1 MMEECMTT
9 TVEDVLKQIDKEELA
24 ELAIS
29 LAGIY
34 SPPGQEGAVAEVVE
48 GWLQQEGFETKKV
61 ALFPERPNVV
71 GIYQGTG
78 GGYSLLFNSHMDVV
92 PSTPEFFREP
102 MKPVM
107 RTAWRDG
114 DVLYGMGIVNDKGP
128 MACFLCAAKAI
139 KKAGVS
145 LKGDLVLTAVSG
157 EIGYESVDEFSAPQY
172 LSKEVG
178 TRFMVSHGVIADFA
192 LVAEATNFNLAWIE
206 AGKAF
211 FKITIFGGRSLYTP
225 YISRPYDIEKNP
237 SAVVQMSKLIEKLE
251 DWALTYEKKNTYAC
265 PGGTLIPKV
274 NLGAVRGGAPY
285 RPTTT
290 PELCSLYID
299 CRTVPNQDVL
309 ALKAELEQIVGS
321 LRMEGK
327 VELFVFRRGY
337 EAQNIDRLAGAIGQ
351 AHHRYFGEEPKIVV
365 GPECSMW
372 RDINIFNEVGIPA
385 ATYGPAASAGDYG
398 NLCITLD
405 DLYKATQIYA
415 EIALNLCTQD
425 KTV

>member
-1 MMEECMTT
+1 MPN
-9 TVEDVLKQIDKEELA
+9 TVEEVLKQIDKEELA
-24 ELAIS
+24 DLAIS
-29 LAGIY
+29 LGSIY

-48 GWLQQEGFETKKV
+48 EWLQREGFETQKI
-61 ALFPERPNVV
+61 ALLPERPNVIGTYK
-71 GIYQGTG
+71 GIG
-78 GGYSLLFNSHMDVV
+78 GGYSLLFNSHMDVA

-102 MKPVM
+102 MKPIL
-107 RTAWRDG
+107 RTAWREE

-128 MACFLCAAKAI
+128 MACFMVAAKAI
-139 KKAGVS
+139 KQAGIT
-145 LKGDLVLTAVSG
+145 LKGDLILTAVSG

-172 LSKEVG
+172 MSKEVG
-178 TRFMVSHGVIADFA
+178 TRFMVSHGVVADFA
-192 LVAEATNFNLAWIE
+192 LVAEATNFDLAWIE

-225 YISRPYDIEKNP
+225 YINRPYDVEKNP
-237 SAVVQMSKLIEKLE
+237 NAIVQMSRLIEKLE
-251 DWALTYEKKNTYAC
+251 DWSLAYEKRYTYVC

-290 PELCSLYID
+290 PELCSLYVD
-299 CRTVPNQDVL
+299 CRTVPDQDVL
-309 ALKAELEQIVGS
+309 AIKAELEEVIGS
-321 LRMEGK
+321 LHMEGK

-351 AHHRYFGEEPKIVV
+351 AHSRYFGGEPKIVV

-385 ATYGPAASAGDYG
+385 ATYGPAAGAGAYG
-398 NLCITLD
+398 SLCITLE

-415 EIALNLCTQD
+415 MVALDLCMQE
-425 KTV
+425 KKV